1 MKLKDL
7 LACAVTGMLL
17 CTSCI
22 KDEAPNAEADILSCI
37 VPQEIL
43 RRDPIIENDR
53 VSVMVKAETDLT
65 QQAPQFTLTEGATI
79 NPASGTTLN
88 FTAPQY
94 YTVTSED
101 GKWKKKYEV
110 SYIIAGLSTQ
120 YHFENVRQSGKYH
133 VFYETNEE
141 GRETM
146 AWATG
151 NPGYSL
157 TGVPGEPKDFPTV
170 SDDNGLIGKCV
181 KLTTLSTGKFGAD
194 LKMPIAAGNLFMGT
208 FNALSAVTNAL
219 KATKFGMPFEYEPLY
234 VSGYYKYKAG
244 KTFSENGVEVADKKD
259 ECDIYAI
266 FYETDEKTKTL
277 DGTNNFTSPNLVSIA
292 RINNQKETDQW
303 TQFYIPF
310 IMQPGKTINQE
321 KLKKGGYNVA
331 IVFSSSKDGGNF
343 NGAVGSTLYIDEVEL
358 IYKSNE

>member
-1 MKLKDL
+1 MKLKNL
-7 LACAVTGMLL
+7 LAYTLTGLFL

-22 KDEAPNAEADILSCI
+22 KEEAPNAEADILSCI
-37 VPQEIL
+37 VPPEIL

-53 VSVMVKAETDLT
+53 ISLMVQPETDLT
-65 QQAPQFTLTEGATI
+65 QQAPEFILTEGATI
-79 NPASGTTLN
+79 DPISGTMRD
-88 FTAPQY
+88 FSRPQY

-101 GKWKKKYEV
+101 KKWQKRYEV
-110 SYIIAGLSTQ
+110 SYIISGLSTK
-120 YHFENVRQSGKYH
+120 YHFENVRQSGNYH
-133 VFYETNEE
+133 VFYEANES
-141 GRETM
+141 GQETM
-146 AWATG
+146 AWASG

-157 TGVPGEPKDFPTV
+157 TGVPKKAEDFPTV
-170 SDDNGLIGKCV
+170 SEDKGLVGKCV
-181 KLTTLSTGKFGAD
+181 KLTTLSTGKFGLD

-208 FNALSAVTNAL
+208 FNALNAVINAL
-219 KATKFGMPFEYEPLY
+219 TATKFGMPFTHEPLY

-244 KTFSENGVEVADKKD
+244 PIFSENGVNAPEKKD
-259 ECDIYAI
+259 ICDIYAL
-266 FYETDEKTKTL
+266 FYETDKETKML

-292 RINNQKETDQW
+292 RMDNAKETDGW

-310 IMQPGKTINQE
+310 IMQPGKTIDQE
-321 KLKKGGYNVA
+321 KLKAGGYNVA